1 MAAYPSSLPQ
11 ATSSRE
17 EWVDP
22 LLVSYSRAG
31 GVKARRLQGAKK
43 RVFVVEHK
51 FLTNTQKTTLETF
64 YDTNRA
70 ITLTFAW
77 NDVPG
82 TTYTVV
88 FADEPGLSFSR
99 EPGNYWNVTVKL
111 AEV

>member
-11 ATSSRE
+11 AASSRE

-22 LLVSYSRAG
+22 LQVSYSRAG
-31 GVKARRLQGAKK
+31 GVKARRLQSAKK
-43 RVFVVEHK
+43 RIFIVDHRY
-51 FLTNTQKTTLETF
+51 LTDAQKGTLETF
-64 YDTNRA
+64 YDANR
-70 ITLTFAW
+70 TVSLTFAW
-77 NDVPG
+77 NDTPG
-82 TTYTVV
+82 TTYAVL